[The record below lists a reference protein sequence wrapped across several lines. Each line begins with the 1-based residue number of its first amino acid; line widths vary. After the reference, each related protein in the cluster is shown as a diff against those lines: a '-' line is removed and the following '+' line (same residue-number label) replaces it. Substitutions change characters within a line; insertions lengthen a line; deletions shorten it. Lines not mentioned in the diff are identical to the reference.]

1 MYNPIYN
8 DASSNVFSGVKTS
21 PLAGNFISQQIR
33 LVFSQ
38 SQPPVPLRP
47 YYTVHSKV
55 QVDAG
60 APPQAEY
67 RIFETPPTESFRL
80 FEEERV
86 LTEFKESVVQTWEGP
101 GRLSSGAPPG
111 TTNLDVVKS
120 WPGRPFEMPDGWNQ
134 VFGAERFRPGE
145 ALFDE
150 NAAITVSAMLTPSC
164 TLSANFN

>member
-1 MYNPIYN
+1 M
-8 DASSNVFSGVKTS
+8 
-21 PLAGNFISQQIR
+21 
-33 LVFSQ
+33 
-38 SQPPVPLRP
+38 
-47 YYTVHSKV
+47 VHSKV

-67 RIFETPPTESFRL
+67 RKFDTPPTESFRL

-101 GRLSSGAPPG
+101 GRLSSGAPG

-134 VFGAERFRPGE
+134 VFGAERFRPAE
-145 ALFDE
+145 VLFDE
-150 NAAITVSAMLTPSC
+150 NAAITVSAMMVRPY
-164 TLSANFN
+164 TLSR